1 MSEHLYRTPTPDDVG
16 KSVEVSDS
24 QSFGAREQNRLDDIR
39 DGEWKVNGLWWPYA
53 RIRVYTDSEVNAA
66 IAATIPERL
75 DLYRKQLGVGTPA
88 AFAVETIMSKATKER
103 WVTGDQLDAAN
114 ARVAELE
121 QTFSLMA
128 MLRGDDWCVVLKC
141 LPASMN
147 WIIEGGRSEYDTQSP
162 DIKLGEGKWCCEL
175 SCMRMMKGDGMS
187 GYRVPVWTLHES
199 PYEAVRLAY
208 ERATVTQ

>member
-1 MSEHLYRTPTPDDVG
+1 MSERLYRTPTPDDVG
-16 KSVEVSDS
+16 KIVEVSDS

-53 RIRVYTDSEVNAA
+53 RIRVYTDHEVNAA
-66 IAATIPERL
+66 IAATIAEMQA
-75 DLYRKQLGVGTPA
+75 K
-88 AFAVETIMSKATKER
+88 
-103 WVTGDQLDAAN
+103 LDAAEK
-114 ARVAELE
+114 RVAEIE

-147 WIIEGGRSEYDTQSP
+147 WIIEGSRSEYDAPSP

-175 SCMRMMKGDGMS
+175 SCMRMMKGDGLS
-187 GYRVPVWTLHES
+187 GYRVPVCTMHES

-208 ERATVTQ
+208 ERATQ